1 VDDQE
6 PHLQRRAMHRRRR
19 ALVRRRRAVSAA
31 VLLLLLAAAGYG
43 LAQVWPSGSPAEA
56 GSSRGATGAGNSR
69 ATGPA
74 RSSPPATRPK
84 PTGTVMLSAVGDT
97 MLGYAGTL
105 APDPDSY
112 FDSVRSQ
119 ITGDI
124 RFANMEGTLTDLT
137 SGKCGANST
146 ACYEF
151 RVPPSWARYFKH
163 AGFTIVSNANNHA
176 FDFWQAGLDDTV
188 AALDRAGLAHTGR
201 TREIAYLHVHGLTVA
216 FIGVA
221 SYPNTGPLN
230 DYPAAR
236 RLIRT
241 ADRHADM
248 VVVAMHAGAEGV
260 DAEHLTGQDEI
271 YEGENR
277 GNPEAFAHMAID
289 AGADLIIGY
298 SPHVLRAMQ
307 VYHQRLIAYSLGN
320 FAGYHN
326 FTTEG
331 ALGVSGIL
339 HVKLAADGRFLSGRL
354 VSTVLAGAGQPQLD
368 PSGQGA
374 ALVEQL
380 SREDMGARGAHLSA
394 GGVITP

>member
-1 VDDQE
+1 MRNR
-6 PHLQRRAMHRRRR
+6 RRARLRRRR
-19 ALVRRRRAVSAA
+19 VVATA
-31 VLLLLLAAAGYG
+31 VLLLLLVVGGFG
-43 LAQVWPSGSPAEA
+43 LAQLWPSGSPAVA
-56 GSSRGATGAGNSR
+56 GSSDRPSGGGTSA

-74 RSSPPATRPK
+74 ASSPPATDLK
-84 PTGTVMLSAVGDT
+84 PTGTVTLSAVGDT

-112 FDSVRSQ
+112 FDGVRSQ

-124 RFANMEGTLTDLT
+124 RFANMEGTLTNQT

-151 RVPPSWARYFKH
+151 RVPPSWAHYFRH

-201 TREIAYLHVHGLTVA
+201 THEITYVHVHGLTLA

-260 DAEHLTGQDEI
+260 AAEHLTDQDEI

-277 GNPEAFAHMAID
+277 GDPEAFAHMAID

-307 VYHQRLIAYSLGN
+307 LYHHRLIAYSLGN

-354 VSTVLAGAGQPQLD
+354 VSTVLAGPGQPQLD
-368 PSGQGA
+368 PDDQGA

-380 SREDMGARGAHLSA
+380 SRQDLGARGAHLSA

>member
-1 VDDQE
+1 
-6 PHLQRRAMHRRRR
+6 MHSRRR
-19 ALVRRRRAVSAA
+19 ARVRRRRAVATA
-31 VLLLLLAAAGYG
+31 VLLLLLVAAGYG
-43 LAQVWPSGSPAEA
+43 LAQLWPSGSPAEA
-56 GSSRGATGAGNSR
+56 GSSLGASGGGTSR
-69 ATGPA
+69 SSGPPA
-74 RSSPPATRPK
+74 SSPPATAPK
-84 PTGTVMLSAVGDT
+84 PTGTVTLSAVGDT

-105 APDPDSY
+105 APAPDTY
-112 FDSVRSQ
+112 FDGVRRQ

-124 RFANMEGTLTDLT
+124 RFANMEGTLTNLT

-188 AALDRAGLAHTGR
+188 TALDRDGLAHTGR
-201 TREIAYLHVHGLTVA
+201 TREITYLHVHGLTVA

-236 RLIRT
+236 RLIQA
-241 ADRHADM
+241 ADRHADI

-260 DAEHLTGQDEI
+260 AAEHLTGQDEI

-307 VYHQRLIAYSLGN
+307 VYHRRLIAYSLGN

-331 ALGVSGIL
+331 ALGISGIL

-354 VSTVLAGAGQPQLD
+354 VSTVLAGAGRPELD
-368 PSGQGA
+368 PTAQGA

-380 SREDMGARGAHLSA
+380 SREDLGSRGARLSA
-394 GGVITP
+394 DGAISP

>member
-1 VDDQE
+1 
-6 PHLQRRAMHRRRR
+6 MHSRRR
-19 ALVRRRRAVSAA
+19 ARVRRRRAVATAA
-31 VLLLLLAAAGYG
+31 LLLLLVAAGYG
-43 LAQVWPSGSPAEA
+43 LAQLWPSGSPAEA
-56 GSSRGATGAGNSR
+56 GSSLGASGGGTSR
-69 ATGPA
+69 SSGPPA
-74 RSSPPATRPK
+74 SSPPATGTK
-84 PTGTVMLSAVGDT
+84 PSGTVTLSAVGDT

-105 APDPDSY
+105 APDPDTY
-112 FDSVRSQ
+112 FDGVRRQ

-124 RFANMEGTLTDLT
+124 RFANMEGTLTNLT

-188 AALDRAGLAHTGR
+188 TALDRDGLAHTGR
-201 TREIAYLHVHGLTVA
+201 THEITYLHVHGLTVA

-236 RLIRT
+236 RLIQA
-241 ADRHADM
+241 ADRHADV

-260 DAEHLTGQDEI
+260 AAEHLTGQDEI

-307 VYHQRLIAYSLGN
+307 VYHRRLIAYSLGN

-331 ALGVSGIL
+331 ALGISGIL

-354 VSTVLAGAGQPQLD
+354 VSTVLAGAGRPELD
-368 PSGQGA
+368 PTAQGA

-380 SREDMGARGAHLSA
+380 SREDLGSRGARLSA
-394 GGVITP
+394 DGAISP

>member
-1 VDDQE
+1 MDDQD
-6 PHLQRRAMHRRRR
+6 PHLQRRALHSRRR
-19 ALVRRRRAVSAA
+19 ARVRRRRAVATAA
-31 VLLLLLAAAGYG
+31 LLLLLVAAGYG
-43 LAQVWPSGSPAEA
+43 LAQLWPGGSPAEA
-56 GSSRGATGAGNSR
+56 GSSL
-69 ATGPA
+69 GPSGGGPS
-74 RSSPPATRPK
+74 RSSGPPASSPATAPK
-84 PTGTVMLSAVGDT
+84 PTGTVTLSAVGDT

-105 APDPDSY
+105 APDPDTY
-112 FDSVRSQ
+112 FDGVRRQ

-124 RFANMEGTLTDLT
+124 RFANMEGTLTNLT

-260 DAEHLTGQDEI
+260 DAEHVTGQDEI

-320 FAGYHN
+320 FGGYHN

-339 HVKLAADGRFLSGRL
+339 HVKLAADGRFLSGRM

>member
-1 VDDQE
+1 M
-6 PHLQRRAMHRRRR
+6 RSRRR
-19 ALVRRRRAVSAA
+19 ARVRRRRAVATA
-31 VLLLLLAAAGYG
+31 LLLLLVIAGYG
-43 LAQVWPSGSPAEA
+43 LAQLWPSGSPAVA
-56 GSSRGATGAGNSR
+56 GSSDRPPGGSTSR

-74 RSSPPATRPK
+74 ASSPPATDPK
-84 PTGTVMLSAVGDT
+84 PTGTVTLSAVGDT
-97 MLGYAGTL
+97 LLGYARTPPP
-105 APDPDSY
+105 APGSY
-112 FDSVRSQ
+112 LDAVGPQ

-124 RFANMEGTLTDLT
+124 RFANMEGTLTNLT

-151 RVPPSWARYFKH
+151 RVPPSWARYFRH

-230 DYPAAR
+230 DYPPAR

-260 DAEHLTGQDEI
+260 DAEHVTGQDEI

-339 HVKLAADGRFLSGRL
+339 HVKLAADGRFLSGRM
-354 VSTVLAGAGQPQLD
+354 VSTVLASAGQPQLD

>member
-1 VDDQE
+1 
-6 PHLQRRAMHRRRR
+6 MHSRRR
-19 ALVRRRRAVSAA
+19 ARVRRRRAVATAA
-31 VLLLLLAAAGYG
+31 LLLLLVAAGYG
-43 LAQVWPSGSPAEA
+43 LAQLWPGGSPAEA
-56 GSSRGATGAGNSR
+56 GSSLGASGDGPSR
-69 ATGPA
+69 SSGPPA
-74 RSSPPATRPK
+74 SSPPATGPK
-84 PTGTVMLSAVGDT
+84 PSGTVTLSAVGDT

-105 APDPDSY
+105 APDPDTY
-112 FDSVRSQ
+112 FDGVRRQ

-124 RFANMEGTLTDLT
+124 RFANMEGTLTNLT

-188 AALDRAGLAHTGR
+188 TALDRDGLAHTGR
-201 TREIAYLHVHGLTVA
+201 TREITYLHVHGLTVA

-236 RLIRT
+236 RLIQA
-241 ADRHADM
+241 ADRHADI

-260 DAEHLTGQDEI
+260 AAEHLTGQDEI

-307 VYHQRLIAYSLGN
+307 VYHRRLIAYSLGN

-331 ALGVSGIL
+331 SLGISGIL

-354 VSTVLAGAGQPQLD
+354 VSTVLAGAGQPELD
-368 PSGQGA
+368 PTGQGA

-380 SREDMGARGAHLSA
+380 SREDMGSRGAHLSA
-394 GGVITP
+394 DGAISP